1 MITFVWILAFI
12 AIGLWTLIAWAMHAL
27 LGLDLSDTLG
37 DLRPLMQDVPY
48 GSVIE
53 QWVPGWQA
61 LLHSLIG
68 LVQTLLGW
76 LGGAAG
82 VIVVIIWGLGTAVV
96 VGVAALLTVI
106 IRLVRKDS
114 ARPAGQPG

>member
-12 AIGLWTLIAWAMHAL
+12 SLGLWSLVAWALYAL
-27 LGLDLSDTLG
+27 LGMDAAALLG
-37 DLRPLMQDVPY
+37 DLRPLIQDLPY

-61 LLHSLIG
+61 LLHSTIG
-68 LVQTLLGW
+68 LAQTLLGW

-82 VIVVIIWGLGTAVV
+82 VIVIIIWGLGAAVV
-96 VGVAALLTVI
+96 VGCAALLTVI
-106 IRLVRKDS
+106 IRLLRRDS
-114 ARPAGQPG
+114 ARPAGQAG